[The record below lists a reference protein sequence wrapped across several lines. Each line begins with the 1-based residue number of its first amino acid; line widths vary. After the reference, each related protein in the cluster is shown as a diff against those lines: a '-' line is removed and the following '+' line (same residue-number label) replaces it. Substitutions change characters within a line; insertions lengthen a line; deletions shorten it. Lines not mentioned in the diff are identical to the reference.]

1 MLFIGIDPGDTGGV
15 AVLNDKDD
23 TLTFSKYKRPFGSLL
38 DELELEKNEHVIL
51 LEKVGASPQ
60 MGTTSAF
67 TFGKNSGSIEEAILD
82 RSLEC
87 YHLLPQEWQSHFDKE
102 KLKGDYDKKKQK
114 LFLLAKELFP
124 NLKFPKYIADAIL
137 IAKFLKDRHGN
148 NTSNYRKLV
157 Q

>member
-67 TFGKNSGSIEEAILD
+67 TFGKNSGSIEEAILVG
-82 RSLEC
+82 S
-87 YHLLPQEWQSHFDKE
+87 
-102 KLKGDYDKKKQK
+102 
-114 LFLLAKELFP
+114 
-124 NLKFPKYIADAIL
+124 
-137 IAKFLKDRHGN
+137 
-148 NTSNYRKLV
+148 
-157 Q
+157 